1 MSRSKQVSRK
11 KFMLLTTGGTIA
23 SVETENGRTPGIN
36 GETLIRQIDGLEQLC
51 QVEIRP
57 VCSIDSTD
65 LTPKHWK
72 LLVETIRDFY
82 EDYDGFV
89 ISHGTDTMAYT
100 AAALSVMIQGLNKP
114 VILTGSQLPMEAA
127 GTDAKQNL
135 YDAFLYGIRSEA
147 RGVSVVFNGKVIDG
161 LCARKWKTES
171 FDAFVSINRPLLA
184 TIENGRVNT
193 GDTVEVFRDAEISER
208 MERRSSGIN
217 DNDRLGAKSGSKRTE
232 EHEETEIRYQKRLF
246 GEKSGKPEFYLEME
260 EDLCALKLTP
270 GISRELVRQILM
282 QTKGVLIE
290 GFGLG
295 GIPNYLEEVFEEVMP
310 LRKEKGYLTVME
322 TQALLEGTD
331 LSVYEVG
338 LRAKKELGMEES
350 GRLTAEAVTACM
362 MWQMAHP
369 EKENIL
375 ETCRTYLETF
385 AHNV

>member
-11 KFMLLTTGGTIA
+11 KFILLTTGGTIA
-23 SVETENGRTPGIN
+23 SVKTQNGRTPGIN

-100 AAALSVMIQGLNKP
+100 AAALSVMLQGLNKP

-135 YDAFLYGIRSEA
+135 YDAFLYGVRPEA

-184 TIENGRVNT
+184 TIENGRVKIETTAGVFRECRNQRKAPILPRDGRRPLCAQT
-193 GDTVEVFRDAEISER
+193 DTGNQPGNGSSDPDADKGCVDRGVWSGWNSKLSGRSIRRGHAASKRERLSYSDGDTGFAGRNGFECVRSGTSGKER
-208 MERRSSGIN
+208 VGHGRIRKTYGRSSHSLHDVADGS
-217 DNDRLGAKSGSKRTE
+217 SGE
-232 EHEETEIRYQKRLF
+232 
-246 GEKSGKPEFYLEME
+246 
-260 EDLCALKLTP
+260 
-270 GISRELVRQILM
+270 
-282 QTKGVLIE
+282 
-290 GFGLG
+290 
-295 GIPNYLEEVFEEVMP
+295 
-310 LRKEKGYLTVME
+310 RKYIGNM
-322 TQALLEGTD
+322 
-331 LSVYEVG
+331 
-338 LRAKKELGMEES
+338 
-350 GRLTAEAVTACM
+350 
-362 MWQMAHP
+362 
-369 EKENIL
+369 
-375 ETCRTYLETF
+375 
-385 AHNV
+385 

>member
-1 MSRSKQVSRK
+1 MKSMSRSKQVSRK
-11 KFMLLTTGGTIA
+11 KFILLTTGGTIA
-23 SVETENGRTPGIN
+23 SVETQNGRTPGIN

-100 AAALSVMIQGLNKP
+100 AAALSVMLQGLNKP

-135 YDAFLYGIRSEA
+135 YDAFLYGVRPEA

-161 LCARKWKTES
+161 LCARKWKTKS

-184 TIENGRVNT
+184 TIENGRVKIET
-193 GDTVEVFRDAEISER
+193 TAGVFRDAGISE
-208 MERRSSGIN
+208 
-217 DNDRLGAKSGSKRTE
+217 
-232 EHEETEIRYQKRLF
+232 
-246 GEKSGKPEFYLEME
+246 KPQFYLEME

-270 GISRELVRQILM
+270 GISREMVRQILM